1 MELELLKHKF
11 HNLIDQLDNVK
22 LLEHFYEIIYNLH
35 LSKERQKLLL
45 EELEQYENSE
55 NFSNN

>member
-11 HNLIDQLDNVK
+11 HNLIDQIDNAR
-22 LLEHFYEIIYNLH
+22 LLEHFYEIIQNLQI
-35 LSKERQKLLL
+35 SREKQKLLL
-45 EELEQYENSE
+45 EELDHYENME

>member
-11 HNLIDQLDNVK
+11 HNLVDQIDNAK

-35 LSKERQKLLL
+35 LSREKQKLLL
-45 EELEQYENSE
+45 EELEQFETME